1 MAWRP
6 GKQGACH
13 LLSLIRPHRA
23 AARAVSF
30 VSGRNGRETRVEQKR
45 TRERTRDRVS
55 GRNRKRACGVRWIVR
70 TPCRGRRS
78 RRGKTE
84 DPWALRA
91 PRRGL
96 VVSSPALRSGKSA
109 APASPAAAR
118 RRPCPPGG
126 TLAVPPRPET
136 ESRVGLLVGHRDA
149 QDLLDGGH
157 ALRHLG

>member
-1 MAWRP
+1 MLFR
-6 GKQGACH
+6 
-13 LLSLIRPHRA
+13 S
-23 AARAVSF
+23 
-30 VSGRNGRETRVEQKR
+30 
-45 TRERTRDRVS
+45 S
-55 GRNRKRACGVRWIVR
+55 GRNRKASVCRSVDRANAEPRPAKPAR
-70 TPCRGRRS
+70 QTQ
-78 RRGKTE
+78 

-126 TLAVPPRPET
+126 TLAVRPRPET

-157 ALRHLG
+157 ALRHLAEPALSEALH